1 MVQSSRE
8 IYWSAILA
16 DFRRSGLTHVQF
28 CTLRRISVHSF
39 RTWLYRLRPGFPPP
53 RPRSTRRASSPTH
66 VPTQIDKPTFLPV
79 RVCPQPLRVATDH
92 QALRPPAPLE
102 LVLGDSCHLRV
113 PAGFDSA
120 TLHQLLD
127 VLEQRS

>member
-1 MVQSSRE
+1 MSQSSRE

-28 CTLRRISVHSF
+28 CRLRRISLPSF
-39 RTWLYRLRPGFPPP
+39 RTWLYRLRPGLPP
-53 RPRSTRRASSPTH
+53 RRARSTRCANSPTH
-66 VPTQIDKPTFLPV
+66 VPAQTETPTFLPV
-79 RVCPQPLRVATDH
+79 HVRPRPLEATRDH

-102 LVLGDSCHLRV
+102 LVLGDQCHLRV
-113 PAGFDSA
+113 PTGFDPA